1 MSISNPGAQG
11 QQWATARTK
20 KRAAIPA
27 DQLREHMLKT
37 AVGILTQTGGL
48 TVSLAHLNMEELI
61 RIADV
66 PRSSVYREWKTKEAF
81 YVDLMEKMVEPTE
94 EQGAA
99 WDKETLDVAF
109 AVVERYQDRMATED
123 GRRSVLVEA
132 VRQAAYQ
139 NYKAVSESLSWRT
152 STALAATL
160 PALEEEDRQR
170 LLNTLRSAEARF
182 IERMSEFYEEVMP
195 IFGLRMKEPYDT
207 RTFAALA
214 SSIIEGLVGRR
225 LTNPELVD
233 KAIMLPGVD
242 GELVEWHLSSVGFL
256 AVLDSI
262 VEPIPAEVDLRLRH
276 DGFNK
281 PI

>member
-1 MSISNPGAQG
+1 MTISDPIDKG
-11 QQWATARTK
+11 QQWAAARTK
-20 KRAAIPA
+20 KRAPIPA
-27 DQLREHMLKT
+27 DQLREYMLQT
-37 AVGILTQTGGL
+37 AVSILTKTGGL

-99 WDKETLDVAF
+99 WDRATLDVAF
-109 AVVERYQDRMATED
+109 DVVERYKDRLETEA
-123 GRRSVLVEA
+123 GKKSVLVEA

-139 NYKAVSESLSWRT
+139 NFKAVSESLSWRT
-152 STALAATL
+152 STALAASL
-160 PALEEEDRQR
+160 PALEEADRQR
-170 LLNTLRSAEARF
+170 LLNALRSAESRF

-207 RTFAALA
+207 PTFAALA

-233 KAIMLPGVD
+233 RPILLPGVD
-242 GELVEWHLSSVGFL
+242 GEPVEWHLSSVGFL
-256 AVLDSI
+256 AVLNLI
-262 VEPIPAEVDLRLRH
+262 VEPIPAIDSVEDTQA
-276 DGFNK
+276 
-281 PI
+281 I